1 MKRRISAAMMVS
13 GTMLLLISVLFSTV
27 SFAAP
32 DLGRQTGSTTA
43 AVLADEPP
51 PGEDVTV
58 AAEKCPPENCDDGN
72 ACTVDDQSE
81 GEWHAGE
88 CQYGECIGTAR
99 DCDDADPCTI
109 DGCDP
114 ASGCTH
120 EPDPGCSTVECTTH
134 DDCDDGD
141 SCTDDSCVDGVCQ
154 HDPVPPVCNAQSPAA
169 AAKCVGEPV
178 GTIVQLND
186 KTCKRCRQEPGQ
198 SGCSVSCD
206 VGGPS
211 VECPG
216 CVPDIEVCNGL
227 DDDCDGEVDEGG
239 VCDAC
244 TDDDTRTCDT
254 GLQGVCAD
262 GTETCVG
269 GQWSGTCIQDTAS
282 SEEIC
287 NGLDDDC
294 DGTVDEGL
302 GTTTCGV
309 GECQVTVD
317 YCVGGVVQ
325 DCVPGEPGEEVCDG
339 LDNDCDGQVD
349 EDLGTTTCGVGVC
362 QVTIDNCIDGVPQE
376 CVPGEPSDEVCGDGL
391 DNNCNGEID
400 EGCACTPDD
409 TQDCYPGPAGT
420 EGVGLCQAG
429 SQTCDENGQ
438 WGECVGAIVPTD
450 EICDLLDNDC
460 DGGVDEGLG
469 TTTCGVGEC
478 EVTIDNCLDG
488 ELQECVPGEPTD
500 EICDGKDNDCD
511 GNVDEGGVCGTP
523 PPREGPEPEPE
534 AAPTPTPT
542 PVVEVL
548 GVESLPTAGVMPVG
562 PALPILPMIFSSLAL
577 IGGGLLLWGEE
588 DE

>member
-13 GTMLLLISVLFSTV
+13 GTILLLISVLFSTV

-32 DLGRQTGSTTA
+32 DLGRQSGAGSSRI
-43 AVLADEPP
+43 LADEPP
-51 PGEDVTV
+51 AGDDATI
-58 AAEKCPPENCDDGN
+58 AAKECPPESCDDGN
-72 ACTVDDQSE
+72 ACTVDDQRE
-81 GEWHAGE
+81 GEWHAGDCE
-88 CQYGECIGTAR
+88 YGECIGTAR

-120 EPDPGCSTVECTTH
+120 EPDPGCSTVECTT
-134 DDCDDGD
+134 DDECDDGD
-141 SCTDDSCVDGVCQ
+141 ACTDDTCVDNVCQ

-216 CVPDIEVCNGL
+216 CVPETEVCNGL
-227 DDDCDGEVDEGG
+227 DDDCDGEIDEGG
-239 VCDAC
+239 VCDEC
-244 TDDDTRTCDT
+244 TTGETRACDT
-254 GLQGVCAD
+254 GQSGVCAD
-262 GTETCVG
+262 GTETCVAG
-269 GQWSGTCIQDTAS
+269 EWSGVCEQNTQSTD
-282 SEEIC
+282 EVC
-287 NGLDDDC
+287 NGLDD
-294 DGTVDEGL
+294 
-302 GTTTCGV
+302 
-309 GECQVTVD
+309 
-317 YCVGGVVQ
+317 
-325 DCVPGEPGEEVCDG
+325 
-339 LDNDCDGQVD
+339 DCDGQVD
-349 EDLGTTTCGVGVC
+349 EDLGTTTCGMGVC
-362 QVTIDNCIDGVPQE
+362 QVTVDNCVDGVPQE
-376 CVPGEPSDEVCGDGL
+376 CAPGEPSDEICGDGL
-391 DNNCNGEID
+391 DNDCDGQTD
-400 EGCACTPDD
+400 EGCACEPGAE
-409 TQDCYPGPAGT
+409 QACYPGPADT

-429 SQTCDENGQ
+429 TQTCDENGQ

-460 DGGVDEGLG
+460 DGSVDEGLG

-478 EVTIDNCLDG
+478 EVTVDNCVDG
-488 ELQECVPGEPTD
+488 EPQECVPGQPTQ

-511 GNVDEGGVCGTP
+511 GKVDEGGVCGTP
-523 PPREGPEPEPE
+523 PAREGPEPEPE
-534 AAPTPTPT
+534 ATPTPTPT
-542 PVVEVL
+542 PMVEVL
-548 GVESLPTAGVMPVG
+548 GVESLPTAGIMPVG
-562 PALPILPMIFSSLAL
+562 PALPILPMIFSSLTL